1 MAAVERLQSR
11 GQVLFRFI
19 DPHYS
24 LSAARAECDLI
35 VPPPIHTRV
44 GDLIRSGPDPK
55 LLNQEGTCRVSKS
68 ESMEVFE

>member
-1 MAAVERLQSR
+1 MAVERLQSR

-44 GDLIRSGPDPK
+44 GDLIRSELDPK
-55 LLNQEGTCRVSKS
+55 LGSRE
-68 ESMEVFE
+68 